1 MDLDEINASWFFS
14 GNLIDELKKKLIDR
28 DISLV
33 LVILIL
39 GDWLEGNQ

>member
-14 GNLIDELKKKLIDR
+14 GNLIDELKKNLIDW

-33 LVILIL
+33 LVILIM